1 MKKLYR
7 IDYRGT
13 PRHVIED
20 RGAWRLLDGDPFD
33 RHSPGEEIERD
44 GHRLLALRL
53 LDLNR
58 HTALCRW

>member
-44 GHRLLALRL
+44 GHRLLAPVLPSKL
-53 LDLNR
+53 VCIGLN
-58 HTALCRW
+58 